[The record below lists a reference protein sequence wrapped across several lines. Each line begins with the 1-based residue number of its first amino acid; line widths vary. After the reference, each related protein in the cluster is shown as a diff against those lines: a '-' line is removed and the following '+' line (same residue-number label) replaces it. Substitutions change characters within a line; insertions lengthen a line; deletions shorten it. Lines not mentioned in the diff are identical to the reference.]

1 MSSAVRSTPGG
12 GYVKVVIDGRFVL
25 DESDLHRRLAGALGY
40 GPCHRRDLAGLRERL
55 VAGDPRPLQLTW
67 THTACLRLAL
77 GRAAYDAFVGVCA
90 EVEAGDDGKPWGRR
104 FVFRL
109 FD

>member
-1 MSSAVRSTPGG
+1 MR
-12 GYVKVVIDGRFVL
+12 VVIDGRFVL
-25 DESDLHRRLAGALGY
+25 DEADLHRRLAGALGD
-40 GPCHRRDLAGLRERL
+40 GPFHRHDLAGLRERL

-67 THTACLRLAL
+67 THAACLRLAL
-77 GRAAYDAFVGVCA
+77 SRAAYDAFVGVFE
-90 EVEAGDDGKPWGRR
+90 EVEARDDGKLWGQR